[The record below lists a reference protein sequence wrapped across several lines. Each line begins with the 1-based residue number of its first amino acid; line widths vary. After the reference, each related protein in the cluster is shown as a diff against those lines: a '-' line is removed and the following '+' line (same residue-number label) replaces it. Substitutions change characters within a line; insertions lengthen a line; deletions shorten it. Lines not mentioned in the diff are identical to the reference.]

1 MHEGMHEGMLSVT
14 RVLRLGVALGGALLL
29 AAAMVSPVEAQARP
43 NEFHLSSSVRGDL
56 AQIQQDWSAWLAAY
70 ELDDTASEE
79 EALERM
85 TETARGLGMP
95 SLPEL
100 SLGASARAVE
110 SAGLGDSRRA
120 QRALAAS
127 EVLDPRR
134 PETSFAAATIDR
146 MDGDWSGYA
155 ARTIEGYVRALN
167 KPVQRRLWLHNGVLW
182 LLTTLMLA
190 GCAFVAVLMLVRGPA
205 LFGSLLK
212 VARPYMP
219 VPVGIGLII
228 VLLLWPVALS
238 TGVLAVAL
246 NWAILLW
253 AYCQRSERWVLA
265 ALFLLFGLAPIILDE
280 QQREIAV
287 ELSPVARAAES
298 ARDGQLRGTL
308 FGDLQRLAVLLP
320 ESTAVQQL
328 MADQHRRIGQC
339 DQAKELYK
347 AVVAAE
353 SDNAAAWV
361 DYGSCYL
368 VRGEFEQAI
377 EHYRRATSIDGE
389 MAEGHFNLA
398 LAYSELYRFAE
409 SGLALARA
417 QRINSSR
424 VAQWLEETPRR
435 GFAEAGR
442 GLRRTKEIRQALRE
456 SWVLEDTAP
465 AWKSPWSDYLSLPM
479 AGAGLLLA
487 LVAGRIMPRTHVE
500 ALAPPMVDW
509 GSRWSP
515 IYRVLVP
522 GLPEIESGESIQ
534 SLFALLV
541 PIGLL
546 LVPWVGAYGYRLP
559 WGFEPATSV
568 GWLVMLIGL
577 ALFVGWRWRK
587 EVAF

>member
-1 MHEGMHEGMLSVT
+1 MPREIKRSRRPLGL
-14 RVLRLGVALGGALLL
+14 LRALLV
-29 AAAMVSPVEAQARP
+29 AALWALPTGAQP
-43 NEFHLSSSVRGDL
+43 EPEEFHLSSTVRAEL

-70 ELDDTASEE
+70 ELDDNASEE
-79 EALERM
+79 EALDRLI
-85 TETARGLGMP
+85 ETAGDLGMR

-110 SAGLGDSRRA
+110 SAGQGDSRRA

-127 EVLDPRR
+127 ELLDPNRA
-134 PETSFAAATIDR
+134 ETSFAAAAVHRLAGDWGGYAGRTID
-146 MDGDWSGYA
+146 GYL
-155 ARTIEGYVRALN
+155 RALK
-167 KPVQRRLWLHNGVLW
+167 KPIQRRLWLHNCVLW
-182 LLTTLMLA
+182 MLTTLMLA

-212 VARPYMP
+212 VTRSFLP
-219 VPVGIGLII
+219 VPVGIGAII
-228 VLLLWPVALS
+228 LLLLWPVALS

-253 AYCQRSERWVLA
+253 AYCQRAERWVLA
-265 ALFLLFGLAPIILDE
+265 ALFLLFGLAPIMLDE
-280 QQREIAV
+280 QQRQIAV
-287 ELSPVARAAES
+287 ELSPVTRVAES
-298 ARDGQLRGTL
+298 ARQGELRGTL
-308 FGDLQRLAVLLP
+308 FGDLQRLAVLMP
-320 ESTAVQQL
+320 ESTAVNHL
-328 MADQHRRIGQC
+328 MADQHRRLGQC

-347 AVVAAE
+347 GVVAQE
-353 SDNAAAWV
+353 PDNAAAWI

-409 SGLALARA
+409 SGFALARA
-417 QRINSSR
+417 QRINSTS
-424 VAQWLEETPRR
+424 VAQWLDETPRR

-442 GLRRTKEIRQALRE
+442 GLRRTKEVRQSLRE
-456 SWVLEDTAP
+456 SWVLEDDATAFS
-465 AWKSPWSDYLSLPM
+465 SPWNDYLSLPM
-479 AGAGLLLA
+479 AGLGLLLA
-487 LVAGRIMPRTHVE
+487 LVAGRIMPLTHVE
-500 ALAPPMVDW
+500 ALAPPLVDW

-515 IYRVLVP
+515 IYRTLVP
-522 GLPEIESGESIQ
+522 GLPEIESGESLQ

-577 ALFVGWRWRK
+577 ALFMGLRWRR
-587 EVAF
+587 ETAF